1 MLEQFEATARVACRL
16 PWDRRVTSICISQMC
31 TRKRFYRYGRR
42 VDAHRTRRPRA
53 VTVPLA
59 PLWLCPPPP
68 RLSTATARPRS
79 PALLPALYSDGLAI
93 LHRTPT
99 PPHRF
104 GPDPPRTCKRQRE
117 RADKAQPSTT
127 PARGRRARRPP
138 PAGRAPSPRPHPR
151 ALQAGRAPASSRTPL
166 RTCGGGSARVERYS
180 SERNLGHTS
189 ATPRL
194 HLGYISLH
202 LV

>member
-1 MLEQFEATARVACRL
+1 MSAALGSSCYVYLYFANVHTKEILQIWAA
-16 PWDRRVTSICISQMC
+16 
-31 TRKRFYRYGRR
+31 GRR
-42 VDAHRTRRPRA
+42 TPHTTAPEGPGVP
-53 VTVPLA
+53 VPLA